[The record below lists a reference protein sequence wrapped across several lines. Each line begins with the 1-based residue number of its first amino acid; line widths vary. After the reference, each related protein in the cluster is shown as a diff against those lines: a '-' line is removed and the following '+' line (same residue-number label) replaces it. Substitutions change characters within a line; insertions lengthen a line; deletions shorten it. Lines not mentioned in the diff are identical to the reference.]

1 MVMQYKID
9 SIKIS
14 KEFLFLKVDGIDFQ
28 YKISEISKTLL
39 NAKEDELNNFEVTP
53 SGYGIYWPLLDEDIS
68 ISALL
73 NLSQK

>member
-1 MVMQYKID
+1 MVIQYKID